1 MSLTTILRLATL
13 LKAEGQTFQHI
24 KQKNMDSHHNTSK
37 IQTNPLVTKCRTTD
51 QLYHSEFAEYLS
63 FSEYIS

>member
-1 MSLTTILRLATL
+1 MLLNGVFVIVLLKRYILR
-13 LKAEGQTFQHI
+13 

-51 QLYHSEFAEYLS
+51 QLYHSEFGEYLS